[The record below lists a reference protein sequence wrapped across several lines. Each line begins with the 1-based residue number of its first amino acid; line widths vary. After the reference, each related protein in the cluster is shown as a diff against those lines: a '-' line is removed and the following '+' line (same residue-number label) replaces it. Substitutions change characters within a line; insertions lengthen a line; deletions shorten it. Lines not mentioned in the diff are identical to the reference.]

1 MKNDE
6 MSPTYKT
13 MPGSSCPFSPEGL
26 TVYEIEAFYREA
38 KDKNEAV
45 NILADCCDT
54 YPANMARFL
63 SERGLISGIKPLEF
77 QGETE
82 RKRKAR
88 EKAEKVLELAEKGL
102 TAREAAEE
110 LEIPL
115 NTIRTIAARNKI
127 SFSGN
132 AQKARKQKGETEME
146 KKVHIELPERDYR
159 AEIKALQAENDEL
172 RAVIDELET
181 MKKDY
186 RVMVDK
192 CERQTEEN
200 RWIRQKLEAVE
211 AERDRLEGQMEV
223 VQMIFGG
230 GKNY

>member
-6 MSPTYKT
+6 MSPTYET
-13 MPGSSCPFSPEGL
+13 MPGSSCPFSQEGL

-45 NILADCCDT
+45 NILADCCAT

-63 SERGLISGIKPLEF
+63 SERGLISGIKPSEF

-82 RKRKAR
+82 RERKSR
-88 EKAEKVLELAEKGL
+88 EKEEKVLELAEKGL

-115 NTIRTIAARNKI
+115 NTVRSIAARNKI

-146 KKVHIELPERDYR
+146 KKNTGFTPEREY
-159 AEIKALQAENDEL
+159 
-172 RAVIDELET
+172 
-181 MKKDY
+181 
-186 RVMVDK
+186 
-192 CERQTEEN
+192 
-200 RWIRQKLEAVE
+200 EA
-211 AERDRLEGQMEV
+211 
-223 VQMIFGG
+223 
-230 GKNY
+230 